1 MIKFQLSQDG
11 KERLARSGLHDC
23 IVGCLVGSALGDAVG
38 LYTEFLSGDMAA
50 TAYPSRKFILSP
62 ESQATPFHRDMHRG
76 PHRPG
81 EWTDDTDHAMLLLL
95 SCLHTDLKT
104 LDPKDFAA
112 RLHIWVQFG
121 FLPLNTLPLGLGRTV
136 GAIVRTKT
144 YLDDPEAAARLHWTN
159 SQYNV
164 APNGSLMR
172 THPLGLVCLNRS
184 LVETFEI
191 AAAFSVVTH
200 VDPRCVVS
208 CAIGTALVRGLV
220 LQQVRT
226 EANIDSIVDAA
237 IHWFEKYRDQ
247 ALQENSKRGDEPG
260 LDVSELYRHTSVET
274 LKDLE
279 LDDSYKI
286 GYVYKTLGAGLHLLR
301 LAIRE
306 TASCTLESQA
316 LAFEPLITDL
326 IMLGGDADTNACFAG
341 ALLGAYLGYANLP
354 ANWRNGLRNRSWLM
368 AKAEG
373 LSQMLGVAD
382 GDYLGSEDKETAQDS
397 GRGGMPSEA
406 DMERK
411 VMVLQA
417 WMAEQEQA
425 AKSRANKLDDKSW
438 LRWKRRP

>member
-1 MIKFQLSQDG
+1 MIKLQLSQDG
-11 KERLARSGLHDC
+11 EERLARSGLRDS

-38 LYTEFLSGDMAA
+38 LYTEFLSGDMSA

-62 ESQATPFHRDMHRG
+62 ESQATPFRRDRHRG

-172 THPLGLVCLNRS
+172 THPLGLVCLNKS

-220 LQQVRT
+220 LRQVHT
-226 EANIDSIVDAA
+226 EANVDSIVDAA
-237 IHWFEKYRDQ
+237 IHWFEKYRGQ
-247 ALQENSKRGDEPG
+247 ALQVNSEREDEPG
-260 LDVSELYRHTSVET
+260 LDVSELRRHTRVET

-301 LAIRE
+301 LVIRD
-306 TASCTLESQA
+306 TANGTLESRA

-326 IMLGGDADTNACFAG
+326 VMRGGDADTNACFAG

-354 ANWRNGLRNRSWLM
+354 ANWRDGLRNRSWLM
-368 AKAEG
+368 GKAEG

-382 GDYLGSEDKETAQDS
+382 GDYAGSADKETARDS

-406 DMERK
+406 AMERR

-417 WMAEQEQA
+417 WMVEQEQE
-425 AKSRANKLDDKSW
+425 AKKRTSKRDDKSW
-438 LRWKRRP
+438 LSWKKRS